1 MADVSRLPGPNADF
15 WDWQMKAACR
25 GLDSEMFFHPE
36 GERGSAKEAREKAAK
51 ALCATCPVL
60 QQCRVHIEWW
70 QLWIYIFFQVVL
82 NEQRF
87 QAFFNHAHNL
97 FYAHPVTFQLQLTKS
112 QFGHIQ

>member
-36 GERGSAKEAREKAAK
+36 GERGSAKEARERAAK

-60 QQCRVHIEWW
+60 MECRAHALKVREPFGVWGGLTESER
-70 QLWIYIFFQVVL
+70 QVIY
-82 NEQRF
+82 ES
-87 QAFFNHAHNL
+87 QARASRGSRT
-97 FYAHPVTFQLQLTKS
+97 AAAS
-112 QFGHIQ
+112 

>member
-60 QQCRVHIEWW
+60 EQCREHALRVREPFGVWGGMTEAERQI
-70 QLWIYIFFQVVL
+70 IYDQDAQGARVRVG
-82 NEQRF
+82 
-87 QAFFNHAHNL
+87 HARSHS
-97 FYAHPVTFQLQLTKS
+97 A
-112 QFGHIQ
+112 